1 MSAPRSNLYCAIT
14 ATATLAAYF
23 SMVMVAASVA
33 TVAVD
38 ALEPQRAMAGAP
50 QPRALQLPVATQTI
64 TPLPSK
70 WDKAALARVQKPPL
84 GLPPVPI
91 PADNPPTLAKIA
103 LGRKLFFDRR
113 LSANNTMSCAI
124 CHIPEQG
131 FTNNELA
138 TAVGVEGRSVRRNSP
153 TSYNVAYARTM
164 FHDAR
169 DVSLETQIFGPL
181 LAQRE
186 MANPSMGL
194 LLEKI
199 SKLDN
204 YSVLFRRAFAAP
216 PNVLNLGQAL
226 ASYQRTLLSANSPFD
241 RWKFGGDRQAMSA
254 QAVAGFELFIGKA
267 GCGGCHLIGERS
279 ALFTDHGLHNT
290 GIGTARDL
298 NGAQDGPPI
307 DVEIAPGVT
316 VKLARDVIRS
326 VGDPP
331 QKDFGRLEVSDDPAD
346 LYRYKTPMLR
356 NVELSAPY
364 MHDGSLRTLRDVVE
378 FYNRGGAPNPG
389 LDPALVPLGLTS
401 SQKKSLVVF
410 LRSLTGDNISA
421 LSMDARS
428 VAVGN

>member
-1 MSAPRSNLYCAIT
+1 MSAARYVFRRVIT
-14 ATATLAAYF
+14 ATAKLTAYF
-23 SMVMVAASVA
+23 SMVLVVALVA
-33 TVAVD
+33 TLAVD
-38 ALEPQRAMAGAP
+38 ALEPQPAKAGAP
-50 QPRALQLPVATQTI
+50 ELPTTKSATAQQ
-64 TPLPSK
+64 PSK

-91 PADNPPTLAKIA
+91 PADNPATLAKIA

-181 LAQRE
+181 LAHRE

-194 LLEKI
+194 LIAKI

-204 YSVLFRRAFAAP
+204 YSALFNRAFAAP

-226 ASYQRTLLSANSPFD
+226 ASYQRTLVSANSPFD
-241 RWKFGGDRQAMSA
+241 RWKFGGDKQAMSA
-254 QAVAGFELFIGKA
+254 QAIAGYQLFIGKA
-267 GCGGCHLIGERS
+267 RCGGCHLIGERS

-290 GIGTARDL
+290 GIGSARDL
-298 NGAQDGPPI
+298 NDAQDGPPI

-326 VGDPP
+326 VGDRP
-331 QKDFGRLEVSDDPAD
+331 QKDFGRLEVTDNPDD

-364 MHDGSLRTLRDVVE
+364 MHDGSLPTLKDVVQ
-378 FYNRGGAPNPG
+378 FYDRGGAPNPG
-389 LDPALVPLGLTS
+389 LDPALEPLGLS
-401 SQKKSLVVF
+401 PSEQESLVNF
-410 LRSLTGDNISA
+410 LRSLTGDNIA
-421 LSMDARS
+421 VLIMDARS
-428 VAVGN
+428 IPVGN